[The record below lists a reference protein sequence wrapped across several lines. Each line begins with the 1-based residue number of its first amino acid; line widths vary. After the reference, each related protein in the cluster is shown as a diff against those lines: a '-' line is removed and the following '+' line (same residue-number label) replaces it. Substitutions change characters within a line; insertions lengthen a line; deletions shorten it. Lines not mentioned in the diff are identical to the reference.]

1 MADKKETKIIVKTS
15 DELSDIVEK
24 ITKSDADRIIL
35 TFTEP
40 SDLLISS
47 INLTVIKESAQEESK
62 SVITQIIKNPTGER
76 NSQKAGLITINTP
89 TNPTED
95 LWEKAEQDIK
105 EVQIEKEEKLGQRIP
120 KEDIHKEEPPKS
132 SFQKK
137 IDEALSKSQAQPT
150 SNINKTK
157 FVEEEGV
164 KISLDSEITEK
175 QEVPPVKDIPEKT
188 VKEASVTKPI
198 EIKPQQPSMTG
209 QDIRI
214 KTEKPKEKINI
225 KEKLSN
231 IFKSKKKPQPD
242 NVIKMTKKF
251 PKKLILLGSIGLVLV
266 LIIGGGLYY
275 YFAPLV
281 KVKIYVDSKPVSIE
295 KTFTGSLDT
304 EAVDLEEQLVP
315 LIKEEVEQD
324 ASSSITPTGK
334 SVTGEKATGT
344 VRINYLAIG
353 ETLSIPAGS
362 TLTASSLKFV
372 SLADLNMVGP
382 NWTELSVEAADYGS
396 EYNVAFETYFTIDG
410 QDDTEVSGSALAD
423 FSGGSKTEVTVL
435 SQADVDAASES
446 LAKTAKEDAEGDL
459 LDKHIGDGWE
469 VVQESIKSTVDEDSV
484 ETDVAIGSEAT
495 TANISL
501 SVSVSALYYKKD
513 GIEDL
518 VSNMLSEEAKNKN
531 LFETSEDVELE
542 LADEVDAKYTVTGS
556 KEESIKVK
564 LEASGV
570 VTPKIS
576 KDEIVA
582 TLKGMKWGEGIKYL
596 TEFDY
601 SDEQIQIGFE
611 PSIFPE
617 WIRYFPSRQGRVLIT
632 PVYVEE

>member
-1 MADKKETKIIVKTS
+1 
-15 DELSDIVEK
+15 
-24 ITKSDADRIIL
+24 
-35 TFTEP
+35 
-40 SDLLISS
+40 
-47 INLTVIKESAQEESK
+47 
-62 SVITQIIKNPTGER
+62 
-76 NSQKAGLITINTP
+76 
-89 TNPTED
+89 
-95 LWEKAEQDIK
+95 
-105 EVQIEKEEKLGQRIP
+105 
-120 KEDIHKEEPPKS
+120 
-132 SFQKK
+132 
-137 IDEALSKSQAQPT
+137 
-150 SNINKTK
+150 
-157 FVEEEGV
+157 
-164 KISLDSEITEK
+164 
-175 QEVPPVKDIPEKT
+175 
-188 VKEASVTKPI
+188 
-198 EIKPQQPSMTG
+198 
-209 QDIRI
+209 
-214 KTEKPKEKINI
+214 
-225 KEKLSN
+225 
-231 IFKSKKKPQPD
+231 
-242 NVIKMTKKF
+242 
-251 PKKLILLGSIGLVLV
+251 
-266 LIIGGGLYY
+266 
-275 YFAPLV
+275 
-281 KVKIYVDSKPVSIE
+281 
-295 KTFTGSLDT
+295 
-304 EAVDLEEQLVP
+304 
-315 LIKEEVEQD
+315 
-324 ASSSITPTGK
+324 
-334 SVTGEKATGT
+334 
-344 VRINYLAIG
+344 
-353 ETLSIPAGS
+353 
-362 TLTASSLKFV
+362 
-372 SLADLNMVGP
+372 MVGP

-596 TEFDY
+596 TGFDY

-632 PVYVEE
+632 PVYVED